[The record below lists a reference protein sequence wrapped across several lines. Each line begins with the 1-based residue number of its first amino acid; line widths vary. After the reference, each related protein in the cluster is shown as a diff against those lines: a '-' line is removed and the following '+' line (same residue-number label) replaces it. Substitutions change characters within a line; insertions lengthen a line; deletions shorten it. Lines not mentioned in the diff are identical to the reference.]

1 MRRASIVALLLH
13 AAAAL
18 APSKFSRRKTLLGGA
33 AACAVATVP
42 SRADAIEAASKLP
55 AAKLSGVLYDCRRGL
70 ASPASPEALTSMLNK
85 NILGAATASNT
96 RGVLCVSERHDCF
109 DHHLAQLYT
118 IKQLRKALRQREDRA
133 QVAVGLEAFQRIHQ
147 TYLDRYVSA
156 DPNYGLNELFRDVNW
171 QQTWGYDPLHYAPIL
186 EDARRTGMRLVGL
199 SPPDELLDAVS
210 GAGIPHSTSPLWP
223 FLPEGGVC
231 NNNAPGRVERLYG
244 SNADAERL
252 TEIQNFRDEY
262 MADAAARHYDSG
274 HKRDGW
280 LVILAGQRH
289 VANRDGLPDR
299 ITRRMARATS
309 TPAHSASVFRGVHTI
324 LPETTTFPVKLAC
337 LPSASYGDVVWLQPK
352 AADFDPSKVNR
363 APRPSP
369 KEPARRA

>member
-156 DPNYGLNELFRDVNW
+156 DPNYV
-171 QQTWGYDPLHYAPIL
+171 
-186 EDARRTGMRLVGL
+186 
-199 SPPDELLDAVS
+199 
-210 GAGIPHSTSPLWP
+210 
-223 FLPEGGVC
+223 
-231 NNNAPGRVERLYG
+231 
-244 SNADAERL
+244 
-252 TEIQNFRDEY
+252 
-262 MADAAARHYDSG
+262 
-274 HKRDGW
+274 
-280 LVILAGQRH
+280 
-289 VANRDGLPDR
+289 
-299 ITRRMARATS
+299 
-309 TPAHSASVFRGVHTI
+309 
-324 LPETTTFPVKLAC
+324 
-337 LPSASYGDVVWLQPK
+337 
-352 AADFDPSKVNR
+352 
-363 APRPSP
+363 
-369 KEPARRA
+369 